1 MNIRNP
7 FEYVGA
13 NDLPG
18 ETILDYYIED
28 FNFSRFIQSTR
39 NILLV
44 GERGCG
50 KSMTLL
56 YNSFPVQRLRAS
68 RAQSTASLDTV
79 GIYVPCNTPLTHKRE
94 FQLLDE
100 FRASVISEHHF
111 VLTIAFSLA
120 KTLAD
125 VPGLLTDEESARL
138 REELE
143 FLFTTKLPAG
153 GTLFAALMQALERE
167 SLLAQRAA
175 NAKASTEVFYEN
187 TFSFPTLIAPLLRL
201 LRSTAALASTHF
213 TFLIDDAHDLNEFQ
227 RSALFSWIAY
237 RDHSLFSFKIA
248 IASVARSTL
257 TTASGGSILEG
268 HDYTRIDMVQPFH
281 NEEADFG
288 RLAELLI
295 TRRLQKCD
303 IAATPEEFFPVS
315 PQMIEQLRASEEAV
329 RAEAVAKYGER
340 SKRISDYVYKYKRA
354 HFFRNRPHT
363 ANRPEYSGF
372 DTLVFLSTGVI
383 RNLLMPCYWM
393 YDKVLSMSGVH
404 AEDQGPGD
412 EEAHAPPTSIPPAV
426 QSEIILAR
434 SRAQWDWV
442 RNELDKSIEGCSG
455 ESARRANQLLDNLAV
470 LFRERL
476 LKHKSEPRANSFTIS
491 GRGDAVM
498 KDLGELL
505 DILAAAQLIYVRS
518 GAAKDKGKRESYYV
532 PNRLLWPDRG
542 LDPHGQHARVSI
554 PAAALWAAADANQP
568 IPFDD
573 DDGPDSQQPR
583 LFHED

>member
-68 RAQSTASLDTV
+68 RAQSTAALDTV

-94 FQLLDE
+94 FQLLDD

-111 VLTIAFSLA
+111 VLTIAFSMA
-120 KTLAD
+120 KTLAE
-125 VPGLLTDEESARL
+125 VPDLLTDEEATRL
-138 REELE
+138 RAELE
-143 FLFTTKLPAG
+143 FLFATKLPAG

-175 NAKASTEVFYEN
+175 NAKASTDVFYEN
-187 TFSFPTLIAPLLRL
+187 TFSFPTLIVPLLRL
-201 LRSTAALASTHF
+201 LRSTAALATTHF

-227 RSALFSWIAY
+227 RGALFSWIAY

-288 RLAELLI
+288 RLADLLI
-295 TRRLQKCD
+295 TRRLQKCG
-303 IAATPEEFFPVS
+303 IAATPDEFFPVS
-315 PQMIEQLRASEEAV
+315 PQMIELLRVSEAAV
-329 RAEAVAKYGER
+329 RAEAIAKYGEKG
-340 SKRISDYVYKYKRA
+340 KRASDYVYKYKRA
-354 HFFRNRPHT
+354 HFFRSRPPT

-383 RNLLMPCYWM
+383 RNLLVPCYWM
-393 YDKVLSMSGVH
+393 YDKVLSMSAV
-404 AEDQGPGD
+404 ASERQG
-412 EEAHAPPTSIPPAV
+412 EEAAVLPPPSSIPPNV
-426 QSEIILAR
+426 QSEIILDR
-434 SRAQWDWV
+434 SQRLWDWV
-442 RNELDKSIEGCSG
+442 RNELDKTIEGCSG
-455 ESARRANQLLDNLAV
+455 ESARRAYQLLDNLAI

-491 GRGDAVM
+491 GRGDPAM
-498 KDLGELL
+498 KALSELL
-505 DILAAAQLIYVRS
+505 DILATAQLIYVRS

-554 PAAALWAAADANQP
+554 PAAELWAAADANQP

-573 DDGPDSQQPR
+573 DDGPDAKQPR